1 MEFNITDIEIGD
13 MDAQLELIG
22 TLAQRTR
29 HSRGQESKST
39 RGRRKTN
46 ERNALK
52 KFCSKLSPKTI
63 AKQYPKPKNMT
74 KDAWKSQIRRK
85 AKEEGWK
92 SLNPR
97 EARILY
103 QLKTR
108 NKKTSRKRTLR
119 LKNAK
124 KTLEQSEARKEA
136 AFEVY
141 EEICS

>member
-1 MEFNITDIEIGD
+1 MEVNITNIKIGD

-22 TLAQRTR
+22 TLAQRNR
-29 HSRGQESKST
+29 YLRGQEARST
-39 RGRRKTN
+39 RGCPKPN

-124 KTLEQSEARKEA
+124 KTLEHSDARNKA

-141 EEICS
+141 EEICD